1 MYQVK
6 IFQGFRVENEMN
18 EWLKE
23 HKLIDILKISHNS
36 VPMNLDMYHTIVIL
50 YKESPSLRYLK
61 REVEK

>member
-18 EWLKE
+18 DWLKE
-23 HKLIDILKISHNS
+23 HRGIEIVKISHDS
-36 VPMNLDMYHTIVIL
+36 VPMNPDMYHTIVIL
-50 YKESPSLRYLK
+50 YQELPSLRYLK